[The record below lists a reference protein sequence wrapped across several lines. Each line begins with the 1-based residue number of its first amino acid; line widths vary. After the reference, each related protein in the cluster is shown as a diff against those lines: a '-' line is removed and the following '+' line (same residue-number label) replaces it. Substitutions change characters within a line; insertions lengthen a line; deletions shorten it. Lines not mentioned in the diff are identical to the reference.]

1 MKTLEE
7 FKSEWGKS
15 LGTPLSQQP
24 YNKTELEKIFR
35 ARIKKHTNKAMQ
47 YFWAS
52 FVLQVIVYA
61 LLSHVIVK
69 YWPDTTT
76 LLLSMAGVALY
87 IPFTIIL
94 MNKFKQM
101 AVTKLV
107 DKSDPAAS
115 LRHYTIQQYTLLQSF
130 YRFKKLYELM
140 LIPLSAAIGVVLV
153 FKLYVPGGVP
163 QHLTGALIS
172 FIITLLSCAM
182 AIRSENKKSFEQ
194 PLRQL
199 RNILDEF
206 NNGAA

>member
-15 LGTPLSQQP
+15 LGTHLSQQP

-35 ARIKKHTNKAMQ
+35 DRVKKHTNKAMQ

-69 YWPDTTT
+69 YWSDTTT
-76 LLLSMAGVALY
+76 LLLSMAGVASY
-87 IPFTIIL
+87 IPFTIVL
-94 MNKFKQM
+94 MKKFKQM
-101 AVTKLV
+101 AATKLV
-107 DKSDPAAS
+107 DKSNVGAS
-115 LRHYTIQQYTLLQSF
+115 LHDYTLQHYSLLESF
-130 YRFKKLYELM
+130 YRFKKRYELT
-140 LIPLSAAIGVVLV
+140 LIPLSSAIGVVLV
-153 FKLYVPGGVP
+153 FKLYVPGGVS
-163 QHLTGALIS
+163 QHIIGALIS
-172 FIITLLSCAM
+172 FIITLVSCAI
-182 AIRSENKKSFEQ
+182 AVRSENEKSFEQ

-199 RNILDEF
+199 RNVLDEF